1 MDFSK
6 GMRIMSGYKI
16 LYNPKSNN
24 KQGKSAAQG
33 AVSLINGAEHEY
45 IDWLSITDK
54 QRFFDALRED
64 DKVILCGGDGS
75 LNHLINEVDTDSV
88 RNEVYLYA
96 TGTGNDFVTS
106 IGGKPE
112 TLIPLNEY
120 LRGLPTVTVNGKE
133 YRFINGVGFGIDG
146 YCCEVGDDLKDK
158 SDKPINYTSIAIK
171 GLLFHFKPVNAT
183 VTVDG
188 KVERYKKVWLA
199 PTMYGTCYGGGMFP
213 TPDQKRG
220 EGKAS
225 TMVYYGKGK
234 IRSLMVFP
242 SIFKGEHVSHTD
254 MVKIFT
260 GRTVSVRFDSP
271 TALQID
277 GETIRGVTE
286 YSVRF
291 K

>member
-1 MDFSK
+1 
-6 GMRIMSGYKI
+6 MSGYKI

-146 YCCEVGDDLKDK
+146 YCCEVGDDLKEK

-199 PTMYGTCYGGGMFP
+199 PTMYGACYGGGMFP

-220 EGKAS
+220 EGKVS